1 MFKYMI
7 AAIAVSGM
15 LAAGPTLAAEG
26 KAKSDQPAA
35 MDQQPVPSNPQQ
47 RYCYNVQPSTG
58 SIVSGRICKTLKQW
72 RAEGVDPTKAQR
84 N

>member
-1 MFKYMI
+1 MLKYTI

-15 LAAGPTLAAEG
+15 LAASPTLAAEG
-26 KAKSDQPAA
+26 KVKSEQTAV
-35 MDQQPVPSNPQQ
+35 MDQQPAPSNPQQ
-47 RYCYNVQPSTG
+47 RYCYNVEASTG

-72 RAEGVDPTKAQR
+72 RAEGIDPTKAQR